1 MKVKAPAEKNF
12 RRASV
17 KPVKK
22 KGGGRQVSRRLIL
35 AGVLAGLGLYVAY
48 RATDLV
54 LTASVLQVQTIAVNG
69 NIRLSDGEVQ
79 ALIAGLQGENILTA
93 SLDRYRERLLES
105 PWVADAALRRVL
117 PGTVEVVVSERRPI
131 GLCRVNG
138 DLYLLGRDGTI
149 LDEYGPQY
157 AEYDLPIID
166 GVLRKQ
172 PRGQPII
179 DERRTEL
186 AARVIEDVTEQA
198 ALASRLSQVD
208 VSDLHDAVVLL
219 EGDTA
224 LLHVGT
230 EKFAARLQGY
240 VEMAEALRARV
251 SEMDYV
257 DLRFD
262 GRIFVRPT
270 GSAVVQVAGPPPVER

>member
-35 AGVLAGLGLYVAY
+35 AGVLAVLGLYVAY

-186 AARVIEDVTEQA
+186 AAHVIEYVTEQA
-198 ALASRLSQVD
+198 ALA
-208 VSDLHDAVVLL
+208 
-219 EGDTA
+219 
-224 LLHVGT
+224 
-230 EKFAARLQGY
+230 
-240 VEMAEALRARV
+240 
-251 SEMDYV
+251 
-257 DLRFD
+257 
-262 GRIFVRPT
+262 
-270 GSAVVQVAGPPPVER
+270 

>member
-1 MKVKAPAEKNF
+1 
-12 RRASV
+12 
-17 KPVKK
+17 
-22 KGGGRQVSRRLIL
+22 
-35 AGVLAGLGLYVAY
+35 
-48 RATDLV
+48 
-54 LTASVLQVQTIAVNG
+54 
-69 NIRLSDGEVQ
+69 VQ